1 MPLNRNANN
10 EAVAPLLTITQAATF
25 LNVSKATIRRWT
37 NEGRLRCSRIGARDE
52 RRFRKADLIAFVNP
66 PESTI
71 AVPGSALPAELPADS
86 CAVPAHCCIISKDTD
101 EEWATLGPQILEH
114 LDSGAHVLVIQD
126 SIREKRLESLLS
138 RRGLNQRELLASH
151 ALRCVSIADSYFLS
165 GTMQWD
171 RAVAY
176 VESAILEAKA
186 RGFSRVLVIGACS
199 WADAFAGEDIEGEL
213 KKYEQA
219 LDRMLMRHP
228 GASVL
233 CPYTATQVSAQM
245 LVQAFSTHPVMQIH
259 STLMPGLLGQSAN

>member
-1 MPLNRNANN
+1 MDASN
-10 EAVAPLLTITQAATF
+10 EAVAPLLTITEAATF

-37 NEGRLRCSRIGARDE
+37 NEGRLHCSRIGARDE

-66 PESTI
+66 PEPTTG
-71 AVPGSALPAELPADS
+71 VPGAPRAELPPAS
-86 CAVPAHCCIISKDTD
+86 GATPAHCCIISKNTD
-101 EEWATLGPQILEH
+101 EEWATLGPQIVEN

-126 SIREKRLESLLS
+126 PIREKHLENLLT
-138 RRGLNQRELLASH
+138 RRGLNKRELLATH
-151 ALRCVSIADSYFLS
+151 ALRCVSIEDSYFLS

-176 VESAILEAKA
+176 VESAILTAKA
-186 RGFSRVLVIGACS
+186 RGFARILVIGACS

-219 LDRMLMRHP
+219 LDTMLSRHP

-245 LVQAFSTHPVMQIH
+245 LVQAFSTHPVLQIH
-259 STLMPGLLGQSAN
+259 STLMPGLSGQSAA